1 VVDGHTYGACR
12 SFVGQV
18 ERDRDGVLWA
28 ALYSAPE
35 ERRGFLLSREVVR
48 SLRQGKRRVS
58 DLVLAEADA
67 SSELAGPSRRH

>member
-1 VVDGHTYGACR
+1 MDGHSYGACR

-18 ERDRDGVLWA
+18 ERDPDGVLWA
-28 ALYSAPE
+28 TLYSAPA
-35 ERRGFLLSREVVR
+35 ERTGFLLSREVVR

-67 SSELAGPSRRH
+67 SSELAGPTRRH

>member
-1 VVDGHTYGACR
+1 VDSHSYGGCR

-28 ALYSAPE
+28 ALYTAPA
-35 ERRGFLLSREVVR
+35 ERRGFLLSREMVR

-67 SSELAGPSRRH
+67 SSVLAGPSGRH